1 MLFRLV
7 FLAGF
12 CCGLFSTMFIV
23 CEFVLFVVGREV
35 VRFVYVFCF
44 LGCGR
49 VVLFVVGG
57 VVSMIVFSCGVSDF
71 FVVVSVVCCGV
82 WSFVLC
88 GAF

>member
-1 MLFRLV
+1 MVWLF
-7 FLAGF
+7 G
-12 CCGLFSTMFIV
+12 
-23 CEFVLFVVGREV
+23 FVVGREV

-88 GAF
+88 VFDDVMSVICCWISFWF